1 MLKFGVL
8 FTILVSFVATSPS
21 LQSEQRSNE
30 EIYRNGLLNSTL
42 PKELEKQDLEEE
54 PLQQRTHKRQQQQEL
69 VPPLKESLLRLDEM
83 MMRANPNMQKVYTN
97 NITLEFNFS
106 VFKDFHLLMHV
117 INLEKSN
124 AVFYFLE
131 LSFYF
136 KGKIKEY
143 FSFADPQENFRCF
156 RYD

>member
-21 LQSEQRSNE
+21 LQSEQRSND

-54 PLQQRTHKRQQQQEL
+54 PLQQQQQQEL

-83 MMRANPNMQKVYTN
+83 MMRANPKMQKVYTS

-124 AVFYFLE
+124 AVFYFFNRIIIL
-131 LSFYF
+131 F
-136 KGKIKEY
+136 
-143 FSFADPQENFRCF
+143 
-156 RYD
+156 

>member
-8 FTILVSFVATSPS
+8 FTILVSFVATSQS
-21 LQSEQRSNE
+21 LQSEQTSND

-54 PLQQRTHKRQQQQEL
+54 PLQQRTHKRQQQEL

-83 MMRANPNMQKVYTN
+83 MMRANPKMQKVYTS
-97 NITLEFNFS
+97 NITLECNFS

-124 AVFYFLE
+124 AVFYFFNRIIIL
-131 LSFYF
+131 F
-136 KGKIKEY
+136 
-143 FSFADPQENFRCF
+143 
-156 RYD
+156 